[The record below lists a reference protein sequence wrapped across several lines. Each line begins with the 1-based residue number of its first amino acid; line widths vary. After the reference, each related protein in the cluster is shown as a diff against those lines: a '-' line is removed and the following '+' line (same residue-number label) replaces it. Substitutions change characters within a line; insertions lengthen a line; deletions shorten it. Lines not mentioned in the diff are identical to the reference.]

1 MGNDSAGWD
10 DLPPAVRDA
19 IEAHAGP
26 VSRAEVSGEGM
37 NSSLRL
43 VVDTPG
49 GRVFLKGVG
58 PGGPGAWKLNQ
69 AAELAPYVSEVSPPL
84 LWRVRAEGWDI
95 LAWPALPGR
104 PWADQTPG
112 SPDLPKMLAV
122 LRAVAEIPAPGFVTV
137 TAADHWAR
145 YADDPAVFG
154 GGALVHRDMNPCN
167 FVVSDDRAW
176 LVDWG
181 WAVRGPAWLT
191 AAEFVLSLV
200 EAEWEPG
207 AAERAVSV
215 LPAWREADP
224 RHVDVFARANV
235 AMWDEVL
242 AESPG
247 WPRDWRAGKARA
259 WADYRAGCARSR
271 RVAPRR

>member
-1 MGNDSAGWD
+1 
-10 DLPPAVRDA
+10 
-19 IEAHAGP
+19 
-26 VSRAEVSGEGM
+26 M

-43 VVDTPG
+43 VIGTPG

-58 PGGPGAWKLNQ
+58 PGGPGGWKLDQ
-69 AAELAPYVSEVSPPL
+69 AAALAPYVGEVSPPL
-84 LWRVRAEGWDI
+84 LWRVRADGWDV

-104 PWADQTPG
+104 PWADQNPG
-112 SPDLPKMLAV
+112 SPDLPKLLEV
-122 LRAVAEIPAPGFVTV
+122 LRAVGEMRAPGCVAV
-137 TAADHWAR
+137 TAARYWGR
-145 YADDPAVFG
+145 YASDPAVFG
-154 GGALVHRDMNPCN
+154 GDMLVHQDMNPCN
-167 FVVSDDRAW
+167 FVVNGDRAW

-191 AAEFVLSLV
+191 AAEFVLSLL

-207 AAERAVSV
+207 AAERAVAV
-215 LPAWREADP
+215 LPAWRDADP

-235 AMWDEVL
+235 AMWDEAL

-259 WADYRAGCARSR
+259 WAEYRAGLAAGRG
-271 RVAPRR
+271 APGLGG

>member
-1 MGNDSAGWD
+1 MKTASAQWE
-10 DLPPAVRDA
+10 DLPRAVRDQ
-19 IEAHAGP
+19 IEARTGP
-26 VSRAEVSGEGM
+26 VSGAEASGEGL

-43 VVDTPG
+43 ILDTPD

-58 PGGPGAWKLNQ
+58 PDGRGGWKLDQ
-69 AAELAPYVSEVSPPL
+69 AAALAPYVSAVSPPL
-84 LWRVRAEGWDI
+84 LWRVQAAGWDI

-112 SPDLPKMLAV
+112 SADLPKLLAV
-122 LRAVAEIPAPGFVTV
+122 LRAVEEIGAPRCLTV

-145 YADDPAVFG
+145 YAADPAVFAG
-154 GGALVHRDMNPCN
+154 DALVHRDMNPCN
-167 FVVSDDRAW
+167 FVVNDERAW

-181 WAVRGPAWLT
+181 WAARGPAWLT

-200 EAEWEPG
+200 EAEWAPG
-207 AAERAVSV
+207 AAEQAVAA
-215 LPAWREADP
+215 LPAWRAADP

-242 AESPG
+242 AANPG
-247 WPRDWRAGKARA
+247 WPRDWRAAKARE
-259 WADYRAGCARSR
+259 WAGHRVQLAGARA
-271 RVAPRR
+271 